1 MALTWDIT
9 NCKDIEEIKSDTEW
23 GRTEALIW
31 TTMVIG
37 LREIT
42 EENADEFFK
51 RIKMVEQVSGELCI
65 KDSAPYFFAK
75 EDIVK
80 RIGLRTNSSV
90 LTKAQFNKHVLNML
104 EQRVSREL
112 QTVLYA

>member
-1 MALTWDIT
+1 MALSWDIT
-9 NCKDIEEIKSDTEW
+9 NCNNIEEIKSDTEW

-42 EENADEFFK
+42 EDNADEFYK
-51 RIKMVEQVSGELCI
+51 RIKMVEKVSGELCI
-65 KDSAPYFFAK
+65 KDSAPYFFTK

-80 RIGLRTNSSV
+80 RIGLRTNSTV
-90 LTKAQFNKHVLNML
+90 CTKAQFNKHVLGLLNQQV
-104 EQRVSREL
+104 EREL
-112 QTVLYA
+112 SYQTA